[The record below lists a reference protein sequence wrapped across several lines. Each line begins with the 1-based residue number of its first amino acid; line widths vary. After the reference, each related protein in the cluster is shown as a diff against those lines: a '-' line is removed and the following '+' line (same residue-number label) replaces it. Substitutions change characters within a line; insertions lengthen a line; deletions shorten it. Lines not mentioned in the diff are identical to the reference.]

1 MIQDTGYKI
10 QDVRFKIKN
19 IMHHASC
26 KAGVTLIELIVVV
39 AIIGIIVLFATIDT
53 AWFQR
58 DARVTEARDRL
69 LADIEDAKL
78 KSLAKVPHG
87 IIVATTSYRMV
98 CLKEGSC
105 SVTTTTACCQ
115 DSDCP
120 SGQACTFPAT
130 VNFKKDTGQDC
141 PAACSDIPNSSVTLS
156 TNVKISGPTN
166 SELWFDRKGIPK
178 SNLWGVGNTTF
189 RIWYDANSN
198 GAADAD
204 ESSQTIIISNTGR
217 IQYEK

>member
-78 KSLAKVPHG
+78 KSLAQVPHA
-87 IIVATTSYRMV
+87 IVIVSTQQYKMV
-98 CLKEGSC
+98 CLKDGRC
-105 SVTTTTACCQ
+105 SVTIATRCCQ

-120 SGQACTFPAT
+120 SGESCTFPST
-130 VNFKKDTGQDC
+130 VNFKKDTGETS
-141 PAACSDIPNSSVTLS
+141 SDIANSTVTLS
-156 TNVKISGPTN
+156 TNVKISGPAGN
-166 SELWFDRKGIPK
+166 ELWFDRKGIPK

-189 RIWYDANSN
+189 TIWYDANSN

-217 IQYEK
+217 IQYEKR